1 MDMSL
6 KNAFLG
12 AGLANP
18 ALKAAADVQK
28 TAQAAA
34 GAKQDFGAVLD
45 RTVQKTER
53 PAQPAASTGTQAKP
67 QQPKKMSVGTKQ
79 DGTADTA
86 EEPVAEDG
94 AETTVGIDGA
104 VAEESECEENLSEM
118 PAGEETT
125 NEETMPEPMVKET
138 AGGRTEAEEP
148 VEEMVMN
155 EAAQALEQIIQQI
168 KDILGIT
175 DEDLSGAME
184 ELGMQ
189 PYDLFNTDHMSQL
202 VAVLSGE
209 DSVMSL
215 VANEDLY
222 AALQDITETV
232 DTQVSS
238 LLDGTGLTD
247 GELDEVLQ
255 KLQEME
261 TQDPGTQNPQKQ
273 IQESKSPEILNQEVQ
288 KAENQNPEP
297 QNLEDQTQ
305 ETGADSYETAKEPVM
320 KEQVVNEPV
329 VIREDHTKSD
339 AQPAKKYDT
348 LPANQ
353 QEDPVEISTKPQTQ
367 NAEKDAKG
375 SGEKESRNFG
385 QNHTSQN
392 VQNNLYETGEVTT
405 AEGIEKFTSESTENI
420 MRQLA
425 DMVKIVKNEN
435 LTEMELQL
443 HPASLGTVNVS
454 LTTKSGV
461 VTAQF
466 TTQNETV
473 KAAIEAQA
481 TQLKANLEEQGVK
494 VEAIEVSV
502 ESHQMERN
510 LDKNGQEQQRQ
521 AQEQETERIQ
531 GMRRGRS
538 RINLRAFTNGEELE
552 GEMQGADDAT
562 RIAMEIMAANGNT
575 MDLLV

>member
-1 MDMSL
+1 MDMGL

-53 PAQPAASTGTQAKP
+53 PAQPAASTGTQARP
-67 QQPKKMSVGTKQ
+67 QQPEKLSAETKQ
-79 DGTADTA
+79 DGSADTA
-86 EEPVAEDG
+86 EPMADDG
-94 AETTVGIDGA
+94 SETTVGIDGS
-104 VAEESECEENLSEM
+104 VAEESGCEEKLSEM
-118 PAGEETT
+118 AAVEETT
-125 NEETMPEPMVKET
+125 NEETIPEPMVKET
-138 AGGRTEAEEP
+138 AGERPETGEP

-155 EAAQALEQIIQQI
+155 EVAQALEQIIQQI

-175 DEDLSGAME
+175 DEELSGGMEAM
-184 ELGMQ
+184 GMQ
-189 PYDLFNTDHMSQL
+189 SYDLFNTDHMSQL
-202 VAVLSGE
+202 VAALSGE

-222 AALQDITETV
+222 TALQDITEMV
-232 DTQVSS
+232 DTQISG
-238 LLDGTGLTD
+238 LLDQTGLTD
-247 GELDEVLQ
+247 EELDAVLQ

-261 TQDPGTQNPQKQ
+261 TQDPGIQNPEKQ
-273 IQESKSPEILNQEVQ
+273 IQEPQSPEILNQEVP
-288 KAENQNPEP
+288 KTED

-305 ETGADSYETAKEPVM
+305 ETGADSFEAAKELAM

-329 VIREDHTKSD
+329 IIREDHTKSD
-339 AQPAKKYDT
+339 ARPAKKYDT
-348 LPANQ
+348 LPADQ
-353 QEDPVEISTKPQTQ
+353 QEDPIGISTKPQTQ
-367 NAEKDAKG
+367 SAEKDAKG

-405 AEGIEKFTSESTENI
+405 TEVIEKFTSESTENI

-521 AQEQETERIQ
+521 AQEQETGRIQ

-538 RINLRAFTNGEELE
+538 RINLRAFTDGEELE

-562 RIAMEIMAANGNT
+562 RIAMEIMAANGNS